1 MIKERT
7 MANHGY
13 EPQSKLWKH
22 FVLYP
27 PLRPADGGIQLTN
40 SDALRFRNWSFTN
53 KKGFTLLEV
62 IVIMVVAAIAAT
74 FLVNFMGPNLTGSS
88 ASAVR
93 VSNQYALIGVVE
105 KMNVDYNQLMN
116 VGNPNVLTTLQS
128 HIQAGNVVGN
138 NPYFGQY
145 TQTTK
150 FIAFDSSHIEQTAA
164 SGTST
169 LKVTITVSDQT
180 ITTLFTQ

>member
-1 MIKERT
+1 MIKKTT

-13 EPQSKLWKH
+13 EPPSKLWKH
-22 FVLYP
+22 FVARCGVLYP
-27 PLRPADGGIQLTN
+27 PLHGIVQLNN

-62 IVIMVVAAIAAT
+62 IVIMVMAAIAAT
-74 FLVNFMGPNLTGSS
+74 FLVVFMGPNLTGSS
-88 ASAVR
+88 TSAVR
-93 VSNQYALIGVVE
+93 AYNQYALIGIVE
-105 KMNVDYNQLMN
+105 QMNVDYNNLMN
-116 VGNPNVLTTLQS
+116 VGNANVLTTLQS
-128 HIQAGNVVGN
+128 RIQAGNYGN
-138 NPYFGQY
+138 Y
-145 TQTTK
+145 TQATK
-150 FIAFDSSHIEQTAA
+150 FITFDPSTHIEQTAA